1 RRRLGQPGGCA
12 SNAPHYGPPRCAGRG
27 HDVSRRMID
36 MLEHAQ
42 RCPSVSTAE
51 ALIEGY
57 GIKGEHAEA
66 VRPPRLRQ

>member
-1 RRRLGQPGGCA
+1 
-12 SNAPHYGPPRCAGRG
+12 
-27 HDVSRRMID
+27 MID